1 MEFKSIMN
9 KSIFIV
15 TLILT
20 IICWINNNVIESFVT
35 TCIIPIFLIN
45 VLLIMN
51 SINSIIIEKTSEK
64 RSVYKK
70 YENDDTID
78 NIERDNYI
86 KKEEIYDKINRFFEL
101 KINRIMSWFMVLIL
115 IVFFIMVIFNQN
127 IYKVISNFKYN
138 SISMLSCVLLI
149 VDTVYKEKIADYII
163 NIIYKNIE
171 KK

>member
-86 KKEEIYDKINRFFEL
+86 KKEEIYDKINCFFEL